1 LLNFKFRLQKYKK
14 WFGKLLLYD
23 IFDKS
28 IFNTLINKNMPIT
41 ANYPDRKSWLKIPE
55 NSDFPIQNIPFGVF
69 ITKEDIITIG
79 TRIGDYVIDLGALQK
94 LNYFEGID
102 LTDDMFMQDTL
113 NDFISDG
120 KKTWRLVRNR
130 IADIFDANNTKL
142 KSNKQHLD
150 LVIFKIDEVE
160 MQLPVQIGDYTD
172 FYSSKE
178 HATNVGMMF
187 RDPANALL
195 PNWLHIPVGYHGRS
209 STIVPSGIPVH
220 RPMGQTLPD
229 GEKSPVFGPSRSID
243 FELEMGFITTDA
255 NVMGE
260 NIPVHEAEDYIFGMV
275 LLNDWSARDIQ
286 KWEYVPLGPFL
297 AKNFATS
304 ISPWIVTMDAL
315 EPFRTKG
322 PKQDPTP
329 LPYLQQKGKNA
340 FDIHLEVAIA
350 PENAE
355 AKVVSKSNFKY
366 MYWSMSQQLAHHT
379 SNGCRVNS
387 GDMMGSGTISGSEK
401 DSFGS
406 MLELTWGGKNPIT
419 MADGSERKF
428 INDNDT
434 VIMKGFCKNNEV
446 RIGFGEVS
454 SKLLPP
460 FVRK

>member
-1 LLNFKFRLQKYKK
+1 
-14 WFGKLLLYD
+14 
-23 IFDKS
+23 
-28 IFNTLINKNMPIT
+28 MPMT
-41 ANYPDRKSWLKIPE
+41 ANNPNRKSWLAVPE

-69 ITKEDIITIG
+69 LTKDDVITIG
-79 TRIGDYVIDLGALQK
+79 TRIGDYAIDLGALQQM
-94 LNYFEGID
+94 NYFEGIE

-130 IADIFDANNTKL
+130 IAQLFDIENPLLQNNTA
-142 KSNKQHLD
+142 HRD
-150 LVIFKIDEVE
+150 IVIFNLDEVE
-160 MQLPVQIGDYTD
+160 MQLPVLIGDYTD

-178 HATNVGMMF
+178 HATNVGAMF

-220 RPMGQTLPD
+220 RPMGQTLPN
-229 GEKSPVFGPSRSID
+229 GETSPVFGPSRMID
-243 FELEMGFITTDA
+243 FELETAFITTDV
-255 NVMGE
+255 NIMGE
-260 NIPVHEAEDYIFGMV
+260 TIPVHEAEDYIFGMV

-297 AKNFATS
+297 AKNFASS
-304 ISPWIVTMDAL
+304 ISPWIVTLDAL

-322 PKQDPTP
+322 PQQDPTP
-329 LPYLQQKGKNA
+329 LPYLQNKGRHA
-340 FDIHLEVAIA
+340 FDINLEVAIQ
-350 PENAE
+350 PENVE
-355 AKVVSKSNFKY
+355 ATVVSKSNFKY
-366 MYWSMSQQLAHHT
+366 MYWNMSQQLAHHT

-387 GDMMGSGTISGSEK
+387 GDMMGSGTISGPTP
-401 DSFGS
+401 DSYGS
-406 MLELTWGGKNPIT
+406 MLELTWGGKNPIK
-419 MADGSERKF
+419 MVDGTERKF

-434 VIMKGFCKNNEV
+434 VIMKGFCKNQEV

-460 FVRK
+460 FIRK